1 MEKRTKKEI
10 VAEYKDRPIIGGVYV
25 IRNCVNHKVWLDAVI
40 DLQGSINRFDF
51 SVKTGACVVMKLQA
65 DWRAMGKESFTLEV
79 LETIEKPLEQS
90 LEAFKEDM
98 AVHKAL
104 WFEKLDP
111 TAQWY

>member
-10 VAEYKDRPIIGGVYV
+10 MADYKERPIIGGVYV
-25 IRNCVNHKVWLDAVI
+25 IRNQVNQKVWLDAVI

-51 SVKTGACVVMKLQA
+51 SVKTGSCVVMKLQA
-65 DWRAMGKESFTLEV
+65 DWRVMGKDAFTLEV

-98 AVHKAL
+98 AVHRAL
-104 WFEKLDP
+104 WFEKLDAS
-111 TAQWY
+111 TQWY